1 VGHGGGPGGPLGRA
15 GNGAAGAPLSPGRCA
30 RSRAVSRCRGVGAE
44 RALGRGKEHGP
55 LTRVSMAARDA
66 SGARAAAAPVSEE
79 RRSRIGALKQQL
91 VQSDNDMAKLE
102 DHIRGLL
109 IKSKGTWEHHHHP
122 GPTGASPRLP
132 SPFRAAPRR
141 VPPSDAPAAQ
151 LAGAT
156 RLPDVP
162 APTAASPWAVL
173 QVPEEADELKRQLEG
188 AWRECDRAKA
198 QALADKLTI
207 QDLRQKLVDAS
218 QLEQHGSE
226 LHARLH
232 VATEASSDK
241 DRMIRLLEEEVA
253 ELRCDAQ
260 RDPPVHLHPGRAMLR
275 DSA

>member
-1 VGHGGGPGGPLGRA
+1 MGHGGGPGGPLGRA
-15 GNGAAGAPLSPGRCA
+15 GNGAAGAPLSPGRYA

-122 GPTGASPRLP
+122 GPTGASP
-132 SPFRAAPRR
+132 
-141 VPPSDAPAAQ
+141 
-151 LAGAT
+151 